1 MVTYRSS
8 CKGEGWSKETEVQ
21 ERSGNIC
28 ELNNL
33 VNMSLYLHT
42 FTISTKGTSIALW
55 SNVCAATAVCAERVA
70 PVDLIFTHA
79 CQSPKVE
86 RDKGNV
92 HKYRNYPGYFL
103 RCWRNSPMMA
113 AACAAPF
120 GLTSAAEGLAGV
132 TRASLARGARDD
144 FDTKVTFDGAAA
156 RTVNILSRSFRV
168 YLCASRFGL
177 VTRLFGSSLS
187 ALLRNLQIFFE
198 KNC

>member
-1 MVTYRSS
+1 
-8 CKGEGWSKETEVQ
+8 
-21 ERSGNIC
+21 
-28 ELNNL
+28 
-33 VNMSLYLHT
+33 
-42 FTISTKGTSIALW
+42 
-55 SNVCAATAVCAERVA
+55 
-70 PVDLIFTHA
+70 
-79 CQSPKVE
+79 
-86 RDKGNV
+86 
-92 HKYRNYPGYFL
+92 
-103 RCWRNSPMMA
+103 MMA